1 MNKIH
6 IQHFFDSATFTL
18 TYVVHDPLTLDAVII
33 DPVWDYDPATS
44 KLSTQS
50 MDQVVAYIKENKL
63 QPHFVLET
71 HAHADHLSSSQLF
84 KDIFPGIKVAIGE
97 RITDVQKLFKP
108 VFNMPKDF
116 NVFGTDFDVL
126 LKENDILKAGSLSI
140 KTFFTPGHT
149 PACASYLIEDAL
161 FTGDALFMPD
171 SGTGRC
177 DFPAG
182 SAEALY
188 DSITKKIYTLPDE
201 TRIFVCHD
209 YQPQGRE
216 LQYQTT
222 VGEEKAKNIQLKAE
236 TTKDQF
242 VEFRTKRDATL
253 SAPKLLLPSIQINI
267 RAGHLPAPEDNGTSY
282 IKLPL
287 RK

>member
-1 MNKIH
+1 MNKIR

-18 TYVVHDPLTLDAVII
+18 TYVVHDPNTLDAVII
-33 DPVWDYDPATS
+33 DPVWDYDPASS

-63 QPHFVLET
+63 TPHFVLET

-84 KDIFPGIKVAIGE
+84 KNIFPGIKVAIGE
-97 RITDVQKLFKP
+97 RITEVQKLFKP

-116 NVFGTDFDVL
+116 NVFGADFDIL
-126 LKENDILKAGSLSI
+126 MKENEVLNAGSIRI

-182 SAEALY
+182 SAEALF

-287 RK
+287 RQ

>member
-1 MNKIH
+1 MST
-6 IQHFFDSATFTL
+6 IQIKHFFDPTTFTL
-18 TYVVHDPLTLDAVII
+18 TYVVHDPKTLDAVII
-33 DPVWDYDPATS
+33 DPVWDYDPADS
-44 KLSTQS
+44 KLSTKS
-50 MDQVVAYIKENKL
+50 MDKVVSYVKEQNLK
-63 QPHFVLET
+63 PHFVLET

-84 KDIFPGIKVAIGE
+84 KNIFPNIKIGIGE
-97 RITDVQKLFKP
+97 RITEVQKLFKP

-116 NVFGTDFDVL
+116 NVFGMDFDVL
-126 LKENDILKAGSLSI
+126 LSENSLLEAGSIQI
-140 KTFFTPGHT
+140 KTLFTPGHT

-182 SAEALY
+182 SAESLF
-188 DSITKKIYTLPDE
+188 DSIKNKIYTLPDN

-216 LQYQTT
+216 LRYQTT
-222 VGEEKAKNIQLKAE
+222 VGEEKTNNIQLKAE
-236 TTKDQF
+236 TTKAEF

-267 RAGHLPAPEDNGTSY
+267 RAGHLPEPEDNGVSY
-282 IKLPL
+282 VKLPL
-287 RK
+287 RQ